1 MGQMF
6 AKAKNEDETVRPLQ
20 PNMHVG
26 RGLQLKAV
34 SACPFTIHSLPSPNR
49 LRRRRRHRG
58 LAVLAHLVQVLLLAR
73 QPPDY

>member
-6 AKAKNEDETVRPLQ
+6 AKAKNEDGMVRPLQ

-34 SACPFTIHSLPSPNR
+34 SHYYS
-49 LRRRRRHRG
+49 
-58 LAVLAHLVQVLLLAR
+58 LLLRPLLLSTRGATHHTIA
-73 QPPDY
+73 